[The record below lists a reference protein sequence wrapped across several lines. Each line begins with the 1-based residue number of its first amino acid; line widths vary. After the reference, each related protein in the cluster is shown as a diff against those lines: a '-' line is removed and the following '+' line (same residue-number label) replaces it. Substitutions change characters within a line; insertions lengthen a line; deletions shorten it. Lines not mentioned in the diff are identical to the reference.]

1 VVTLFDDIH
10 RSDPSPRR
18 YDEDS
23 FSFYNRTAGVHWQ
36 RIREVLEEWF
46 AAYPDEHKADLR
58 GHFRSKIA
66 GQHVGA
72 IWELYLHRLFSRMGY
87 SVGVHAEVPGSTGRP
102 DFELVRDDERLYV
115 EAAVVFSGVVDAG
128 RDGVREGWIMEAV
141 NKAAHPNFYVIIKQ
155 FVQLGD
161 RRPRDRAIHGPL
173 TAWLDTLDPDQVTR
187 EYEATGR
194 LPERLVEVDDWAA
207 LFEAVP
213 VKPEARGS
221 TGRLFGGGPG
231 TAGYV
236 DDVEQLRDT
245 LKHKRGKY
253 GTPDVPLVVA
263 VNCASSFME
272 PNDISSALYGTM
284 AVQYQQGAPGSS
296 KWIRQ
301 RNGTWMGESGPRG
314 RRMSAVLTA
323 VQLHPSTMAKNQL
336 ALWLNPW
343 ADVPLDAEWP
353 FSVGTGTD
361 KGHVGFE
368 ERLVDMA
375 ALLGLPEAWPG
386 PEDPF
391 A

>member
-1 VVTLFDDIH
+1 
-10 RSDPSPRR
+10 
-18 YDEDS
+18 
-23 FSFYNRTAGVHWQ
+23 
-36 RIREVLEEWF
+36 
-46 AAYPDEHKADLR
+46 
-58 GHFRSKIA
+58 
-66 GQHVGA
+66 
-72 IWELYLHRLFSRMGY
+72 
-87 SVGVHAEVPGSTGRP
+87 
-102 DFELVRDDERLYV
+102 
-115 EAAVVFSGVVDAG
+115 
-128 RDGVREGWIMEAV
+128 
-141 NKAAHPNFYVIIKQ
+141 
-155 FVQLGD
+155 
-161 RRPRDRAIHGPL
+161 
-173 TAWLDTLDPDQVTR
+173 
-187 EYEATGR
+187 
-194 LPERLVEVDDWAA
+194 
-207 LFEAVP
+207 
-213 VKPEARGS
+213 
-221 TGRLFGGGPG
+221 
-231 TAGYV
+231 
-236 DDVEQLRDT
+236 
-245 LKHKRGKY
+245 
-253 GTPDVPLVVA
+253 
-263 VNCASSFME
+263 ME

-296 KWIRQ
+296 KSIRQ

>member
-1 VVTLFDDIH
+1 MVRLFDDIH

-18 YDEDS
+18 LDEDS
-23 FSFYNRTAGVHWQ
+23 FSFYNRAAGVYWE
-36 RIREVLEEWF
+36 RIRDVLEEWF
-46 AAYPDEHKADLR
+46 AAYPNEHKGELR

-87 SVGVHAEVPGSTGRP
+87 SVAVHPAVAGSAGRP
-102 DFELVRDDERLYV
+102 DFELIRADERLFV

-141 NKAAHPNFYVIIKQ
+141 NKAAHPNFYVLIRQ
-155 FVQLGD
+155 FVQLGN
-161 RRPRDRAIHGPL
+161 RKPRGRAIHGPL

-187 EYEATGR
+187 QYDTTGQ
-194 LPERLVEVDDWAA
+194 LPGCLVEVDDWAV

-213 VKPEARGS
+213 VKPEARRN
-221 TGRLFGGGPG
+221 TGRLLGGGPG
-231 TAGYV
+231 TTGYV

-272 PNDISSALYGTM
+272 PNDIAGALYGSM

-296 KWIRQ
+296 KSIRH

-323 VQLHPSTMAKNQL
+323 VHLHPATMARNQL
-336 ALWLNPW
+336 VLWLNPW
-343 ADVPLDAEWP
+343 AKIPLDVTWP

-361 KGHVGFE
+361 DGPVALE

-375 ALLGLPEAWPG
+375 ALLGLPEGWPG
-386 PEDPF
+386 PEGPF
-391 A
+391 T